1 MKIRILWTGKT
12 KKEYYR
18 AAIEDYATRIR
29 KFLPLEIV
37 EIREQPLKERQ
48 QANRVRSESRR
59 LAAKRQ
65 SNSTVVLDP
74 SGKMLTSEEFSK
86 WLENITGDVDFIL
99 GGPAGVGT
107 QDVSLRFS
115 FGRITLPHELARV
128 VLLEQIY
135 RALTIQH
142 HHPYH
147 K

>member
-1 MKIRILWTGKT
+1 MKIRILWPGKT

-18 AAIEDYATRIR
+18 SAIEDYAARIR

-37 EIREQPLKERQ
+37 EVREQRLKDNQKTKRI
-48 QANRVRSESRR
+48 RLESKQ
-59 LAAKRQ
+59 LDVKKQ
-65 SNSTVVLDP
+65 SSATVVLDP
-74 SGKMLTSEEFSK
+74 SGKMLTSEEFSI
-86 WLENITGDVDFIL
+86 WLENVSGDVDFII
-99 GGPAGVGT
+99 GGPAGVDTT
-107 QDVSLRFS
+107 QVSLRLS

-135 RALTIQH
+135 RALTIQR

>member
-1 MKIRILWTGKT
+1 LKIRILWPGKT

-18 AAIEDYATRIR
+18 SAIEDYAGRVR
-29 KFLPLEIV
+29 KFVPLEIV
-37 EIREQPLKERQ
+37 EVRERPIKDHQRVK
-48 QANRVRSESRR
+48 RVRAESKE
-59 LAAKRQ
+59 LTGKRQ
-65 SNSTVVLDP
+65 SNTTVLLDP
-74 SGKMLTSEEFSK
+74 HGKLMTSEEFSK
-86 WLENITGDVDFIL
+86 WLEKVSGGVDFIL
-99 GGPAGVGT
+99 GGPAGT
-107 QDVSLRFS
+107 EAHNVSLRLS

>member
-1 MKIRILWTGKT
+1 MKIRILWPGKT

-18 AAIEDYATRIR
+18 AAIEDYAARIR
-29 KFLPLEIV
+29 KFLPLEIIEV
-37 EIREQPLKERQ
+37 RDQPLKERQ
-48 QANRVRSESRR
+48 QTNRVKSESRK

-65 SNSTVVLDP
+65 SSSTVVLD
-74 SGKMLTSEEFSK
+74 STGRMLTSEEFSK
-86 WLENITGDVDFIL
+86 WLENITGDLDFIL
-99 GGPAGVGT
+99 GGPAGVET
-107 QDVSLRFS
+107 QDVSLRLS